1 MFSKEIRNRIIQSV
15 AAYAYEFKGDSI
27 MSDHEFDELSLK
39 INPEEETGNALMD
52 KFFKNHFEPHTGMW
66 IRAHP
71 EINKLDYL
79 YKTYYKKS

>member
-1 MFSKEIRNRIIQSV
+1 
-15 AAYAYEFKGDSI
+15 

-39 INPEEETGNALMD
+39 INPKEKTGNDLMD

-66 IRAHP
+66 IRTHP